1 VRASGRA
8 GNREAA
14 LTRHTCAPAPTAPRA
29 WARWRPDVR
38 RPRRRRPPCFRLL
51 APALARSAA
60 AGPRAARRPQSRF
73 QGGSALLPAAAGLR
87 AGHGTGHGTR
97 HEPTHEQPTHEP
109 KSKKRSLLTLV
120 ADDAEDTAFQIY
132 FAGKRAGRRRRGGG
146 VAARADPAGRVGARV
161 TAAAWLSR
169 ARASPSRGSLPSP
182 SSAPGLGHVARGA
195 ARDSARQRRVRRL
208 RGRVPRGAHTCRH
221 RGASGRGCP
230 HWPP

>member
-1 VRASGRA
+1 MRASGRA

-73 QGGSALLPAAAGLR
+73 QGGSALPALLPAAGLR
-87 AGHGTGHGTR
+87 QVTDRSVTSGTR
-97 HEPTHEQPTHEP
+97 HEP

-120 ADDAEDTAFQIY
+120 PDDAEDTAFQIY

>member
-1 VRASGRA
+1 MLSAP
-8 GNREAA
+8 
-14 LTRHTCAPAPTAPRA
+14 CACACAISRS
-29 WARWRPDVR
+29 
-38 RPRRRRPPCFRLL
+38 
-51 APALARSAA
+51 RSARRSSPA
-60 AGPRAARRPQSRF
+60 IALPRWLRPVTRGRR
-73 QGGSALLPAAAGLR
+73 GLR

-120 ADDAEDTAFQIY
+120 PDDAEDTAFQIY

>member
-1 VRASGRA
+1 MRASGRA

-73 QGGSALLPAAAGLR
+73 QGGSALRLR
-87 AGHGTGHGTR
+87 PGFAQVTDRHGTR
-97 HEPTHEQPTHEP
+97 HEP

-120 ADDAEDTAFQIY
+120 PDDAEDTAFQIY
-132 FAGKRAGRRRRGGG
+132 FAGKE
-146 VAARADPAGRVGARV
+146 
-161 TAAAWLSR
+161 SR
-169 ARASPSRGSLPSP
+169 AAE
-182 SSAPGLGHVARGA
+182 ARG
-195 ARDSARQRRVRRL
+195 
-208 RGRVPRGAHTCRH
+208 RGCGEGRPRGACGRASHRRRVVEPRQGVAVPRQPSLAVFCPRART
-221 RGASGRGCP
+221 RGARRGP
-230 HWPP
+230 